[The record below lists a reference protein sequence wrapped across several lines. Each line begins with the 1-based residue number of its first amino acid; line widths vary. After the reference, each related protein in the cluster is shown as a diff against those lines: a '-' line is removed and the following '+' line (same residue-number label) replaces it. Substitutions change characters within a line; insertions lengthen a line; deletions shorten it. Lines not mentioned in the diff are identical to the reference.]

1 MVFPRLRWLLTGNKV
16 QPCLH
21 TEYAG
26 YRMTI
31 ASSARREARVQRP
44 DIHYQG
50 HHPQACRV
58 RRTECHIPC
67 NILRAEYA
75 KAPVILDDLESNGL
89 ITSYEIL
96 IGKKKTVTMYR
107 PTPKGI
113 EFCNDIL
120 EVYEKMFPRGGGS
133 ADRKPPARI

>member
-1 MVFPRLRWLLTGNKV
+1 LPVRLGEKL
-16 QPCLH
+16 
-21 TEYAG
+21 G
-26 YRMTI
+26 YRDRI
-31 ASSARREARVQRP
+31 YIIK
-44 DIHYQG
+44 DI
-50 HHPQACRV
+50 
-58 RRTECHIPC
+58 
-67 NILRAEYA
+67 ILKLVEYGELNVTSLVTFCGLNMQ
-75 KAPVILDDLESNGL
+75 KHRLILDDLESNGL